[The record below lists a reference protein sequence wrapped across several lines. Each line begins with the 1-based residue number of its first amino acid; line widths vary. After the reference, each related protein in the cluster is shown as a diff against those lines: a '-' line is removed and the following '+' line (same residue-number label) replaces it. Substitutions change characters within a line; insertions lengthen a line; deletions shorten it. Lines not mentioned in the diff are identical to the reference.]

1 MRCRERARRNIDEH
15 GVGSM
20 LAENEELSLKV
31 LLIERIVLAG
41 GAGTIVGLE
50 DDEGLQ
56 NARLLASC
64 GRTQDG
70 AICGD
75 FTPAKNTKAKLIGE
89 CLKGLTV
96 TRSLLGVVG
105 VEKDVTDGILAGL
118 RKSALEV

>member
-1 MRCRERARRNIDEH
+1 
-15 GVGSM
+15 M

-41 GAGTIVGLE
+41 GASTIVGLE

-56 NARLLASC
+56 DTRLLASC

-75 FTPAKNTKAKLIGE
+75 FTPAENTKPQLIGE

-96 TRSLLGVVG
+96 TRSLLGVVR
-105 VEKDVTDGILAGL
+105 VEEDVADSILAGL
-118 RKSALEV
+118 RKRAL